1 MWLGGVGCAYYGG
14 LFVVMVVRCAFDY
27 KLLISQNIGFER
39 WVTSYKNFTESCTE
53 AVMAGGSLLGL
64 PAKRV
69 LCVYVCVLATTRS
82 THSKIA
88 STWLIPQESWL

>member
-53 AVMAGGSLLGL
+53 AVMAGGSFAG
-64 PAKRV
+64 ASSQA
-69 LCVYVCVLATTRS
+69 CTMCVCVCVGDDTQYA
-82 THSKIA
+82 
-88 STWLIPQESWL
+88 